1 MAYTLEQFCK
11 DSHDALSADPGPGGR
26 ERIRACLEKLLA
38 NADFVAEHLS
48 DQSQG
53 KTLLHH
59 DPETGFYAMAHGT
72 DDGKTGKP
80 HDHGAS
86 WAVYGQASGVTNM
99 SVWRRT
105 DDGSAADHAE
115 IEIERTF
122 PLEPGVAAL
131 FDSSVIHSTAH
142 PGKARWVRVT
152 GTDLDTIKRFSYD
165 PEHKTMKPM
174 NAA

>member
-1 MAYTLEQFCK
+1 MAYTLEQFCQ
-11 DSHDALSADPGPGGR
+11 DCHDALTADPGPAGR
-26 ERIRACLEKLLA
+26 ERIIAHLEQLLA
-38 NADFVAEHLS
+38 NADFVAAYLS

-86 WAVYGQASGVTNM
+86 WAVYGQATGITNM
-99 SVWRRT
+99 SVWHRT
-105 DDGSAADHAE
+105 DSGGAADHAE
-115 IEIERTF
+115 IELERTF
-122 PLEPGVAAL
+122 ALEPGKAAL
-131 FDSSVIHSTAH
+131 FDSHIIHSTAH

-152 GTDLDTIKRFSYD
+152 GTDLDTIERYNYD
-165 PEHKTMKPM
+165 PERKTKKVM